1 MNTSWGLSMR
11 LCGEIFRGQTERPR
25 IKPAASNACYV
36 KQLIK
41 QFATA
46 GATKVKEAKKLA
58 AFKAGKEVCGIDAH
72 VVSQNHFLGK
82 LVFVMRTCQEK
93 NG

>member
-1 MNTSWGLSMR
+1 MR
-11 LCGEIFRGQTERPR
+11 LCEEIFRGQTERPR

-46 GATKVKEAKKLA
+46 GVTKVKEAPKLA
-58 AFKAGKEVCGIDAH
+58 AFKAGKGGCGINAH
-72 VVSQNHFLGK
+72 VVRRS
-82 LVFVMRTCQEK
+82 FVE
-93 NG
+93 N